1 MRLSSILKYFTV
13 NDIKKTG
20 LKGIVKFRFVDF
32 NTIDT
37 NDILNIHNYLI
48 KGKQYKIM
56 FQLIKKTFIGLL
68 TGIVIQS
75 VCY

>member
-1 MRLSSILKYFTV
+1 MCLSSILKYFTV

-32 NTIDT
+32 NTINT

-56 FQLIKKTFIGLL
+56 F
-68 TGIVIQS
+68 
-75 VCY
+75 